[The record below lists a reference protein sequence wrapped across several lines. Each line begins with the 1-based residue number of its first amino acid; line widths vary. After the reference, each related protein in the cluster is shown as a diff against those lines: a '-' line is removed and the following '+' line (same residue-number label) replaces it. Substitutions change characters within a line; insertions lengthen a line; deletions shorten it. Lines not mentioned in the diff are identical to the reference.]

1 MTNLVLF
8 NGLKNA
14 IKKIYKK
21 YEKLIIKK
29 MRKWYKNSKIFK
41 KIIMKIGYWGSH
53 GIEDKDGAQACESI
67 NAKLDGSGINNIFF
81 KKVKN

>member
-21 YEKLIIKK
+21 YKKLIIKK

-53 GIEDKDGAQACESI
+53 GD
-67 NAKLDGSGINNIFF
+67 
-81 KKVKN
+81 

>member
-1 MTNLVLF
+1 MTQKNGAITNENNVHKNKSPHLIKAVMTNLVLF

-21 YEKLIIKK
+21 YKKLIIKK

-41 KIIMKIGYWGSH
+41 KIIMKIAYWGSY
-53 GIEDKDGAQACESI
+53 GD
-67 NAKLDGSGINNIFF
+67 LR
-81 KKVKN
+81 

>member
-21 YEKLIIKK
+21 YKKLIIKK

-41 KIIMKIGYWGSH
+41 KIIKKIGYWGSH
-53 GIEDKDGAQACESI
+53 GD
-67 NAKLDGSGINNIFF
+67 
-81 KKVKN
+81 

>member
-1 MTNLVLF
+1 MIQKNGTITNGNNVHKNKSPPLIKAIMTNLVLF

-21 YEKLIIKK
+21 YKKLIIKK

-53 GIEDKDGAQACESI
+53 GD
-67 NAKLDGSGINNIFF
+67 
-81 KKVKN
+81 

>member
-1 MTNLVLF
+1 MHKNKSPPLIKAVMTNLVLF

-21 YEKLIIKK
+21 YKKLIIKK

-53 GIEDKDGAQACESI
+53 GD
-67 NAKLDGSGINNIFF
+67 
-81 KKVKN
+81 

>member
-1 MTNLVLF
+1 MPLQEEIMCIKIKFPLIKAIMTNLVLF

-21 YEKLIIKK
+21 YKKLIIKK
-29 MRKWYKNSKIFK
+29 MRKWFKNSKIFK

-53 GIEDKDGAQACESI
+53 GD
-67 NAKLDGSGINNIFF
+67 
-81 KKVKN
+81 